1 MDKFSF
7 GNYSTP
13 SETVFAETKGY
24 VNPSGE
30 QETRYQLSK
39 PLVEV
44 KDYINKT
51 VAVDGNNNAI
61 QLSVRD
67 DTIKYRTTESGE
79 WSDVISGS
87 TIPDTET
94 IATSD
99 RLTFYDTSK
108 EKVAKSSIQFGS
120 NANKYLRNDGTWQSV
135 SSLGFIDTSNIIDH
149 FENTNNSIIQKS
161 YTATQDCYAVGGPA
175 GSILFV
181 TVNNVPVSNALTAI
195 PLKAGQTIVCA
206 LDGSRPSPYRDLT
219 IYGIN

>member
-1 MDKFSF
+1 MEKFSY
-7 GNYSTP
+7 GSYSVP

-44 KDYINKT
+44 KDFINKT
-51 VAVDGNNNAI
+51 VAVDENDKAV

-67 DTIKYRTTESGE
+67 DTIKYRTTEDGE
-79 WSDVISGS
+79 WADAISGS
-87 TIPDTET
+87 TEPDTET
-94 IATSD
+94 IASGD

-108 EKVAKSSIQFGS
+108 EKVAKSSIQFGA